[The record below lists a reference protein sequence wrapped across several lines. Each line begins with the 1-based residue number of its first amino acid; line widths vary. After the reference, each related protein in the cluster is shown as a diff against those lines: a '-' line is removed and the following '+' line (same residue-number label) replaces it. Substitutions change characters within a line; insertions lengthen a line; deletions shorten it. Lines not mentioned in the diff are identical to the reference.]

1 MWQNEGMTVWQRI
14 FPHRRTVGSEPRI
27 HLRLR
32 LPVFWLA
39 VLLLGALLLPDR
51 IWTTLLIGFGG
62 LFLVA
67 FAWVWL
73 LGRGL
78 HASRQLRFGWVAV
91 GDRLQELFTVVN
103 NSDVPAL
110 WIEIVDESNVPGYQA
125 AIVRSLGARE
135 GDQWRE
141 SAVCLRRGL
150 FHLGPWEIRS
160 GDPFGIF
167 IVSRRYPQQQEII
180 IHPPVHGNLSLPLPQ
195 GQSSGRAR
203 ARQRAW
209 QATINAASVRDYHT
223 NDPYNWI
230 HWPTSARRGDLY
242 VRQFDLDAAGDI
254 WILIDLQAAKQL
266 GSGSAQG
273 TEEQSI
279 LLAASLAARALSQTR
294 GVGLVAYGQQP
305 WIVQPGIGQGQ
316 QWKILRALALLNA
329 DGEIPLESALRDL
342 SHMVQRG
349 AAAVIITPSASA
361 KWLPELATLSRH
373 GVLSHVFLLDRPS
386 YGGMGESIPI
396 RDTVRMLGY
405 EANIIYQG
413 DLDDP
418 LKEQDRQGFWE
429 FKVTGLGKAVAV
441 KKPGK

>member
-1 MWQNEGMTVWQRI
+1 MTVWQRI
-14 FPHRRTVGSEPRI
+14 FSSRSTAGSETRI
-27 HLRLR
+27 QLRMR
-32 LPVFWLA
+32 LPVLWLF

-51 IWTTLLIGFGG
+51 IWITFLIGFGG
-62 LFLVA
+62 LFLVS

-78 HASRQLRFGWVAV
+78 HASRRLRFGWVAV
-91 GDRLQELFTVVN
+91 GDRLQEVFTVIN
-103 NSDVPAL
+103 NTDVPAL

-135 GDQWRE
+135 KDQWRE

-167 IVSRRYPQQQEII
+167 TVSRRYPQQKEII
-180 IHPPVHGNLSLPLPQ
+180 IHPPIHGNLSLPLPQ

-209 QATINAASVRDYHT
+209 QATINAASVRDYQT

-230 HWPTSARRGDLY
+230 HWPTSARRGDLF

-254 WILIDLQAAKQL
+254 WILLDLEVGKQL
-266 GSGSAQG
+266 GSGSAKG
-273 TEEQSI
+273 TEEQAI
-279 LLAASLAARALSQTR
+279 LLAASLTARALNQTR
-294 GVGLVAYGQQP
+294 RVGLVAHGQQP

-316 QWKILRALALLNA
+316 QWRILRALALLKA
-329 DGEIPLESALRDL
+329 DGDVPLEIALRDL
-342 SHMVQRG
+342 SHMAQRG
-349 AAAVIITPSASA
+349 AAAVIITPSTSPD
-361 KWLPELATLSRH
+361 WLPELATLSRS
-373 GVLSHVFLLDRPS
+373 GVFSHVFLLDRPS
-386 YGGMGESIPI
+386 FGGEGESIPI

-405 EANIIYQG
+405 NADIIHLG
-413 DLDDP
+413 DLGDP
-418 LKEQDRQGFWE
+418 LQEQQDRQGFWE
-429 FKVTGLGKAVAV
+429 FKVTSLGKVVAV
-441 KKPGK
+441 KRPGK

>member
-1 MWQNEGMTVWQRI
+1 MWQRI
-14 FPHRRTVGSEPRI
+14 FPFQKSTGPETRI

-32 LPVFWLA
+32 LPVLWLA

-78 HASRQLRFGWVAV
+78 HASRRLRFGWVAV
-91 GDRLQELFTVVN
+91 GDRLQEVFIVVN

-110 WIEIVDESNVPGYQA
+110 WIEIIDESNVPGYQA
-125 AIVRSLGARE
+125 AVVRSIGARDM
-135 GDQWRE
+135 DQWRE

-167 IVSRRYPQQQEII
+167 TVTRRYPQQQEII
-180 IHPPVHGNLSLPLPQ
+180 IHPSVHAHLTLPLPQ
-195 GQSSGRAR
+195 GQSSGRVR

-209 QATINAASVRDYHT
+209 QATINAASVRDYQPD
-223 NDPYNWI
+223 DPYNWI

-242 VRQFDLDAAGDI
+242 VRRFDLDAAGDI
-254 WILIDLQAAKQL
+254 WILLDLEAKQQL
-266 GSGSAQG
+266 GTGSAEG
-273 TEEQSI
+273 TEEQAI
-279 LLAASLAARALSQTR
+279 LIAASLAARALNQTR
-294 GVGLVAYGQQP
+294 GVGLAAYGRQP

-316 QWKILRALALLNA
+316 QWKILRALALLTA
-329 DGEIPLESALRDL
+329 DGDLPLAAALRDL
-342 SHMVQRG
+342 GHLAQRG

-361 KWLPELATLSRH
+361 EWLPELATLSRS
-373 GVLSHVFLLDRPS
+373 GVLSHVILLDRPS
-386 YGGMGESIPI
+386 FGGEGRSLPI
-396 RDTVRMLGY
+396 RDAVRMLGY
-405 EANIIYQG
+405 SADVIHQG
-413 DLDDP
+413 DLGDP
-418 LKEQDRQGFWE
+418 TQEQERQGFWE
-429 FKVTGLGKAVAV
+429 FKVTSLGKAVAV